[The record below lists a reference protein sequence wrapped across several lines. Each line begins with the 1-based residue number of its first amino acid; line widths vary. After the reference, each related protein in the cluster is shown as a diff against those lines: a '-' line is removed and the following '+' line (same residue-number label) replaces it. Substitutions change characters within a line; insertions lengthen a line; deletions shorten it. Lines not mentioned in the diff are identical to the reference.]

1 LSHQIAHVQG
11 RAVQYVVLSEGVA
24 RSARRIEPFFDVDP
38 QGDDDV
44 LETPVARARNVDFE
58 RSVDLYSSV
67 NVPQVEP
74 NVRRLRERVRGE
86 RRNLDPFVEGHR
98 MPRGK
103 QRTDIDY
110 QC

>member
-1 LSHQIAHVQG
+1 M
-11 RAVQYVVLSEGVA
+11 QYVVLCKGVA

-38 QGDDDV
+38 QRDDDV
-44 LETPVARARNVDFE
+44 LETPIARARNVDFE
-58 RSVDLYSSV
+58 RPVDLNSPV
-67 NVPQVEP
+67 HAPQVEP